1 MKENWKYKKLG
12 EVCKVINGLWTGK
25 NPPFINVAVIRNT
38 NFSKDCKLNLSDVA
52 YIDVEEKQFK
62 TRKLQYGDI
71 IIEKSGGSDKQ
82 SVGRA
87 VYFDKS
93 DGNYSF
99 SNFTSTLRVINSN
112 EINPSFLQKVLF
124 SKYNNGVMFGLQSKT
139 TGLHNLDM
147 KGFLNLPIPVPP
159 LPVQQ
164 QIVAELDLLS
174 DIIEKQKQ
182 QITELDKL
190 ARATFYDMFGDP
202 VTNEKGWEVK
212 RLKDCVIEMFL
223 GPFGS
228 ALKTD
233 SYVDK
238 NNAYCMIYEQKHAIR
253 KTLDVETHYIDKEKH
268 DSLKRFEVHSGDF
281 IMSCRGTI
289 GEIFRLPNEAP
300 MGIIHPSLMKI
311 RIKEDIFNSTFF
323 LWLLSWIIK
332 NENTNGN
339 CVQMAITAKELGTRT
354 PIVPPLPLQ
363 QSFASR
369 IEAIERQK
377 ELISNSIKESQ
388 KLFDSRMEYWFG

>member
-1 MKENWKYKKLG
+1 MKENWKYKKMSDVFDLQMG
-12 EVCKVINGLWTGK
+12 KTPSRDNSDYWNGSETWVSIGDMGDGKYISSSKEHITNLAINESGIKATPSGCVIMSFKLSVGKVGITTKSLYTNEAIMS
-25 NPPFINVAVIRNT
+25 FIPKEEYSISNDYIYYYLKGYNWGNT
-38 NFSKDCKLNLSDVA
+38 N
-52 YIDVEEKQFK
+52 
-62 TRKLQYGDI
+62 
-71 IIEKSGGSDKQ
+71 
-82 SVGRA
+82 RA
-87 VYFDKS
+87 VMGITLNK
-93 DGNYSF
+93 
-99 SNFTSTLRVINSN
+99 TSIS
-112 EINPSFLQKVLF
+112 
-124 SKYNNGVMFGLQSKT
+124 NGVIL
-139 TGLHNLDM
+139 
-147 KGFLNLPIPVPP
+147 IPP
-159 LPVQQ
+159 LPVQR

-182 QITELDKL
+182 QIAELDKL
-190 ARATFYDMFGDP
+190 AQATFYDMFGDP

-253 KTLDVETHYIDKEKH
+253 KTLDVETHYIDKKKH

-354 PIVPPLPLQ
+354 PIVPPLQLQ
-363 QSFASR
+363 QSFASK

-377 ELISNSIKESQ
+377 ELISNSIKESR

>member
-12 EVCKVINGLWTGK
+12 EIATFTSGSRPAGGVGNINEGVLSLGGEHIGRNGHIDLSSPKYVTYDYYNENKKGHIVENDILLCKDGALTGK
-25 NPPFINVAVIRNT
+25 VAILRGELSSTCSMVNEHVFILRAKSILQWYLFYFLYSHIGQLQLKVRIKGAAQGGLNGT
-38 NFSKDCKLNLSDVA
+38 NL
-52 YIDVEEKQFK
+52 K
-62 TRKLQYGDI
+62 TI
-71 IIEKSGGSDKQ
+71 S
-82 SVGRA
+82 
-87 VYFDKS
+87 
-93 DGNYSF
+93 
-99 SNFTSTLRVINSN
+99 
-112 EINPSFLQKVLF
+112 
-124 SKYNNGVMFGLQSKT
+124 
-139 TGLHNLDM
+139 
-147 KGFLNLPIPVPP
+147 IPVPP
-159 LPVQQ
+159 LPVQR

-182 QITELDKL
+182 QIAELDKL
-190 ARATFYDMFGDP
+190 AQATFYDMFGDP

-253 KTLDVETHYIDKEKH
+253 KTLDVETHYIDKKKH

-354 PIVPPLPLQ
+354 PIVPPLQLQ
-363 QSFASR
+363 QSFASK